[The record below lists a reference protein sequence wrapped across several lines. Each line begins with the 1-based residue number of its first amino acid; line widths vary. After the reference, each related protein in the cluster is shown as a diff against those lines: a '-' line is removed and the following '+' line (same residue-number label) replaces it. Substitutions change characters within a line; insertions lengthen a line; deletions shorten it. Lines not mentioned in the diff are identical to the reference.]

1 MYLLYWLSVTLLQ
14 AVEHYTSLHNAKI
27 QRDDDQEEDTS
38 SEDFD
43 EHRELLGE
51 AMKEQLVT

>member
-1 MYLLYWLSVTLLQ
+1 LLQ

-27 QRDDDQEEDTS
+27 QRDDDQEEDMS